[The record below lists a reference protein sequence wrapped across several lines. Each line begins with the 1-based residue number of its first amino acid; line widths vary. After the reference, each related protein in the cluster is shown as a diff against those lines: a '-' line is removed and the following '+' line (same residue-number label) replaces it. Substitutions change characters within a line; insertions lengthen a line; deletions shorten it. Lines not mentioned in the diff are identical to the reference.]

1 MMMGGVL
8 RSITDDSLIDRSLRW
23 VVRWWRR
30 SGRGRDDGM
39 MYSTIGIQEYT
50 LISVLLLPPIPAAN
64 LIPMALVSTP
74 TSPAHAHPGGGGGK
88 HPASVGG
95 RLNKQHVCNP

>member
-1 MMMGGVL
+1 MMGGVL

-30 SGRGRDDGM
+30 SGRGRDD
-39 MYSTIGIQEYT
+39 
-50 LISVLLLPPIPAAN
+50 AAN

-74 TSPAHAHPGGGGGK
+74 TSPAHAHPGGGGETPGF
-88 HPASVGG
+88 GG
-95 RLNKQHVCNP
+95 RQAQQTTCVQSVVWSV